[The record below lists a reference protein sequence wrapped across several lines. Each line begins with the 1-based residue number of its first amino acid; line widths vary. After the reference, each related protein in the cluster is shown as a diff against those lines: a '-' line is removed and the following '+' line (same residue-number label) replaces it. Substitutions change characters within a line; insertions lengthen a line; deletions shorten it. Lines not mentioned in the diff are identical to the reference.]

1 MVEVAEEDAEK
12 YALSLSII
20 NFLKAASLSP
30 IMQSYLSCAKSS
42 TFRQILINED
52 LHSSERVKTI
62 PVDIEN
68 SWIGREMKC
77 LIDTVTDVDTIQP
90 YCDVSLRVI
99 MRMADVLMCRNEY
112 PFYDITRGEDQTGEL
127 MKFQEKVYRKKKDQE
142 LDYWVDLPNSFM
154 DQLTPEARADLKR

>member
-1 MVEVAEEDAEK
+1 M
-12 YALSLSII
+12 
-20 NFLKAASLSP
+20 
-30 IMQSYLSCAKSS
+30 
-42 TFRQILINED
+42 FRQILIHED

-77 LIDTVTDVDTIQP
+77 LIDTITGVDTIQP

-99 MRMADVLMCRNEY
+99 MRMADVLMCRNDY
-112 PFYDITRGEDQTGEL
+112 LFYDVDGGGDVTGEL
-127 MKFQEKVYRKKKDQE
+127 MKFQEKVYKKKKDQE

-154 DQLTPEARADLKR
+154 DQRGPEEREHLER